1 MGLRVE
7 FRKKSDIKWVKEASI
22 SAYHL
27 ICADYDTYITIKK
40 GDLFMHTPIVI
51 GGHRF
56 ATEGTDSKKWYLTDG
71 WYTFYNMP
79 FDTLADAKA
88 YAVREYIK
96 GNLNGASELKKYNP
110 NSYLFRKE

>member
-7 FRKKSDIKWVKEASI
+7 YRKKSEIKWAKNSVI
-22 SAYHL
+22 SVYHL
-27 ICADYDTYITIKK
+27 ICADYDTYITIRK
-40 GDLFMHTPIVI
+40 GDLFMNSPLWI
-51 GGHRF
+51 GYHRF
-56 ATEGTDSKKWYLTDG
+56 ATEETNPKKWYLTDDG
-71 WYTFYNMP
+71 YTFYNMP

-96 GNLNGASELKKYNP
+96 GHLNGASELKKYNP